1 MGRDRQRT
9 ELYAA
14 ETRRAQAKRKTEP
27 ALRPESPPPEDLPA
41 LTSLRFA
48 AAAMIFVFHL
58 REFAPTP
65 LIDALGPAMYHGVS
79 FFFVLSGFVL
89 THVYSR
95 RTTSV
100 GRFYLARVAR
110 IVPLHLATLALLI
123 AILPLPAARGQ
134 TLDPAMTLASFIA
147 KLLMLDAWIPV
158 RGILQS
164 WNNVSWSISVEMAFY
179 AVFPLLLVAMKK
191 SIGATLA
198 AAALVCAAVFA
209 AAIAYG
215 APVFVVDRMTLTLFN
230 LGSCFPLARGF
241 EFALGMAA
249 SLAWRRW
256 IAPAKLSARLWT
268 GIEGAA
274 LFGVTLWLVLAVP
287 ALVGAFDGPLFVW
300 LRASGSCWAFALLIM
315 VMAGGRGAFA
325 RALSI
330 RPLVALGEASFAFY
344 MIHMIVMR
352 ALRFYLG
359 PGPGALSALAVALS
373 LGFLLHEAVEKPMRR
388 RLLNV
393 ALRPLAPAAASPQ
406 P

>member
-1 MGRDRQRT
+1 
-9 ELYAA
+9 
-14 ETRRAQAKRKTEP
+14 
-27 ALRPESPPPEDLPA
+27 LRPETPPPEDLPA

-58 REFAPTP
+58 REFASTP
-65 LIDALGPAMYHGVS
+65 LIYALGPAMYHGVS

-95 RTTSV
+95 RESSI

-123 AILPLPAARGQ
+123 VILPLPAARAQ
-134 TLDPAMTLASFIA
+134 TLDPAMTLGSFLA
-147 KLLMLDAWIPV
+147 KALMLDAWFPV

-179 AVFPLLLVAMKK
+179 AAFPLLLVGMKK
-191 SIGATLA
+191 TIAGTLA
-198 AAALVCAAVFA
+198 AAALICVAVFA

-230 LGSCFPLARGF
+230 LGSCFPLTRGF

-249 SLAWRRW
+249 ALVWRRW

-268 GIEGAA
+268 AIEGAA
-274 LFGVTLWLVLAVP
+274 LAGVTLWLIFAVP

-315 VMAGGRGAFA
+315 AMAGGRGAFA
-325 RALSI
+325 RALAL
-330 RPLVALGEASFAFY
+330 RPFVALGEASFAFY
-344 MIHMIVMR
+344 MVHMIVMR

-359 PGPGALSALAVALS
+359 RGPGALSALAVALS
-373 LGFLLHEAVEKPMRR
+373 LAFLLHEAVEKPMRR
-388 RLLNV
+388 RLLG
-393 ALRPLAPAAASPQ
+393 AKPLPRLEPTAASPQ

>member
-1 MGRDRQRT
+1 M
-9 ELYAA
+9 
-14 ETRRAQAKRKTEP
+14 
-27 ALRPESPPPEDLPA
+27 RPETPAPEDLAA

-58 REFAPTP
+58 REFASTP
-65 LIDALGPAMYHGVS
+65 LIIALGPAMYHGVS

-95 RTTSV
+95 RTTSL

-110 IVPLHLATLALLI
+110 IVPLHLTTLALLI
-123 AILPLPAARGQ
+123 VILPLPAARGQ
-134 TLDPAMTLASFIA
+134 TLDPAMTLVSFIA
-147 KLLMLDAWIPV
+147 KALMLDAWIPV

-179 AVFPLLLVAMKK
+179 AAFPLLLIAMKK
-191 SIGATLA
+191 TIVGTLA

-249 SLAWRRW
+249 SLLWQRW
-256 IAPAKLSARLWT
+256 IVPVELSPRAWT
-268 GIEGAA
+268 AIEGAA
-274 LFGVTLWLVLAVP
+274 LGATALWLVLAVP
-287 ALVGAFDGPLFVW
+287 ALVGASEGPLFVW
-300 LRASGSCWAFALLIM
+300 LRASGSCWVFAMLIIA
-315 VMAGGRGAFA
+315 MAGGRGAFS
-325 RALSI
+325 RALAL
-330 RPLVALGEASFAFY
+330 RPFVALGEASFAFY
-344 MIHMIVMR
+344 MVHMIVMR

-359 PGPGALSALAVALS
+359 PGPGALSALAISLS
-373 LGFLLHEAVEKPMRR
+373 LAFLLHEALEKPIRR
-388 RLLNV
+388 RLL
-393 ALRPLAPAAASPQ
+393 AAAAPRRLAPIADSPQ